1 MSKVD
6 KNEIT
11 IRSSAA
17 EYLTYVASIGD
28 ESSSMEMRYEDEDI
42 WLTQKMMATLYDVDV
57 RTINYPEFDTSK
69 KRKNRKQAQKI
80 SILCGFFE
88 LFLLTNTENHDII
101 YLI

>member
-1 MSKVD
+1 M
-6 KNEIT
+6 I
-11 IRSSAA
+11 AA
-17 EYLTYVASIGD
+17 THHFL
-28 ESSSMEMRYEDEDI
+28 
-42 WLTQKMMATLYDVDV
+42 
-57 RTINYPEFDTSK
+57 PEFDTSK